1 MSDKVKVLIVDD
13 SSFMRSI
20 LARMMQKDGRFEV
33 VGQAKDGQ
41 EGVELSHSL
50 KPDVITMDIEMPRMT
65 GIEALKVIMKD
76 NPTPVVMV
84 SSLTK
89 EGAQATL
96 DAMDYGAV
104 DFIAK
109 AMDEG
114 GGNSLLSKSAV
125 FMEKVYAASKARMV
139 RRLSRPSTVGVKPKL
154 DAPSVPASTSSVVP
168 SIRKSL
174 PKSKLMNTKLLLIGS
189 STGGPRALQDV
200 VPQLPDT
207 IKFPVVIAQH
217 MPGHF
222 TGPMA
227 DRLNQVS
234 KTTVVE
240 GKDGDV
246 LENGVVYIAPGG
258 LHTRV
263 ITKDGKLVL
272 SVKEDTG
279 NECVYKPSVDI
290 LSNSAAV
297 SVGGQ
302 VLALMLTGM
311 GNDGAKGFQD
321 IKNKGGYILA
331 QDESTSIVYGMPKAV
346 APFADE
352 VLTLEE
358 IIPVIKRLVC

>member
-1 MSDKVKVLIVDD
+1 MSGKVKVLIVDD

-20 LARMMQKDGRFEV
+20 LSRMMQKDGRFEI

-41 EGVELSHSL
+41 EGVELAHTL

-89 EGAQATL
+89 EGAKATL

-109 AMDEG
+109 AMEEG
-114 GGNSLLSKSAV
+114 SGNSLLSKSAILMDKI
-125 FMEKVYAASKARMV
+125 FEASKARMV
-139 RRLSRPSTVGVKPKL
+139 RRLTRPTVSTSVSKNEGVTPATPIVKP
-154 DAPSVPASTSSVVP
+154 A
-168 SIRKSL
+168 IRSNL
-174 PKSKLMNTKLLLIGS
+174 PKSKILNTKLFVIGS

-200 VPQLPDT
+200 VPQLPEN

-217 MPGHF
+217 MPAHF
-222 TGPMA
+222 TGPMSE
-227 DRLNQVS
+227 RLNQVS
-234 KTTVVE
+234 KVKVVE
-240 GKDGDV
+240 GKDGDI
-246 LENGVVYIAPGG
+246 LENGVVYVAPGG

-263 ITKDGKLVL
+263 VLKDGKLAL

-290 LSNSAAV
+290 LSNSAAL
-297 SVGGQ
+297 SVEGQ
-302 VLALMLTGM
+302 VVALMLTGM

-352 VLTLEE
+352 VLMLEE

>member
-1 MSDKVKVLIVDD
+1 MSNKVKVLIVDD

-20 LARMMQKDGRFEV
+20 LARMMQKDGRFEI

-41 EGVELSHSL
+41 EGVELSKSL

-65 GIEALKVIMKD
+65 GIEALKIIMKE

-89 EGAQATL
+89 EGAQSTL

-109 AMDEG
+109 AMEQG
-114 GGNSLLSKSAV
+114 SNNNLLSKSV
-125 FMEKVYAASKARMV
+125 TLMEKLYQASKARMV
-139 RRLSRPSTVGVKPKL
+139 RRLST
-154 DAPSVPASTSSVVP
+154 P
-168 SIRKSL
+168 SINKEGSLSKPLNTISPTTLKAL
-174 PKSKLMNTKLLLIGS
+174 PKQRLLNTKVLVIGS

-200 VPQLPDT
+200 VPQLPEN
-207 IKFPVVIAQH
+207 IAFPVVIAQH

-234 KTTVVE
+234 KVTVVE
-240 GKDGDV
+240 GQDGDV
-246 LENGVVYIAPGG
+246 LKNGYVYIAPGG

-263 ITKDGKLVL
+263 EQKGGQLVL

-290 LSNSAAV
+290 LADSVAG

-311 GNDGAKGFQD
+311 GNDGAKGFEN
-321 IKNKGGYILA
+321 IKNKGGHILA
-331 QDESTSIVYGMPKAV
+331 QDQTTSIVYGMPKAV

-352 VLTLEE
+352 ILTLDE